1 MVLLPLTTSRLSLS
15 VLLKEL
21 GTDTMPSIG
30 LKNSQDLSF
39 SVKHLGNELLSN
51 KTMGSKT
58 GGD

>member
-1 MVLLPLTTSRLSLS
+1 
-15 VLLKEL
+15 
-21 GTDTMPSIG
+21 MPFIG
-30 LKNSQDLSF
+30 LKNSKVLTF